1 MIRKITIATIS
12 VLLSASLLFT
22 FMTPLI
28 PEALEVYFK
37 DRDEMTCKLAIIGLV
52 ISFILGAIL
61 TLVCVF
67 WKDKTK
73 EELEYER

>member
-22 FMTPLI
+22 MMSPLI
-28 PEALEVYFK
+28 PEALEIYFK
-37 DRDEMTCKLAIIGLV
+37 DRYEMTCKLAILGLV
-52 ISFILGAIL
+52 VSFIFGVIL

-67 WKDKTK
+67 WKNKT
-73 EELEYER
+73 EDETL

>member
-22 FMTPLI
+22 MMSPLI
-28 PEALEVYFK
+28 PEALEIYFK
-37 DRDEMTCKLAIIGLV
+37 DRYEMTCKLAILGLV
-52 ISFILGAIL
+52 ISFIFGVIL

-67 WKDKTK
+67 WKGETK
-73 EELEYER
+73 DE

>member
-22 FMTPLI
+22 LMTPLI
-28 PEALEVYFK
+28 PIAMDIYFK
-37 DRDEMTCKLAIIGLV
+37 HRAEMTSKLMIIGLV
-52 ISFILGAIL
+52 VSFILGTIL

-67 WKDKTK
+67 WKNKT
-73 EELEYER
+73 EDESL

>member
-22 FMTPLI
+22 LMTPLI
-28 PEALEVYFK
+28 PDALEVYFK
-37 DRDEMTCKLAIIGLV
+37 DRYEMTCKLMIIGLV
-52 ISFILGAIL
+52 VSFILGTIL

-73 EELEYER
+73 EELL